1 MGIFKKV
8 HSLMKAG
15 RIPKVVKEFVEE
27 KENKN
32 VRKTKK
38 HRRRSAQGNT

>member
-8 HSLMKAG
+8 HSLMKSG
-15 RIPKVVKEFVEE
+15 RIPKVVKMIEQ
-27 KENKN
+27 KESKN

-38 HRRRSAQGNT
+38 HRRRSAQGNS